1 MASVQTMSQLRVHH
15 QMCFALFLHQIASRD
30 FLQDEERI
38 LKWPAEA
45 CKHLKSGLNKGL
57 AGKCCVKKA
66 NKKNEKMMKRVNF
79 KDVRFYPFRPSSSS
93 PLLQVAPY

>member
-1 MASVQTMSQLRVHH
+1 MYV
-15 QMCFALFLHQIASRD
+15 FALFLHQNASRD

-57 AGKCCVKKA
+57 AGTCCVKKA
-66 NKKNEKMMKRVNF
+66 NKKNEKMMECVNF
-79 KDVRFYPFRPSSSS
+79 KDVRFYPSSSR
-93 PLLQVAPY
+93 PLPQVAPY